1 MGEERKSITIL
12 MADDDNDDCLLAQ
25 EVLEALQVVERLD
38 IVKDG
43 VALMNY
49 LYRREEY
56 KTLKDCPLPGLILLD
71 LHMPKK
77 DGMESLREI
86 KSDPVLRRIPIV
98 VLSSSEEEEDIY
110 ASYDNGA
117 TSFIAKSVTF
127 ASLAEVV
134 TEIARYW
141 LEIVELPSD
150 PTVKKP

>member
-25 EVLEALQVVERLD
+25 EVLEKLDVVERLD

-49 LYRREEY
+49 LHRRDEY
-56 KTLKDCPLPGLILLD
+56 EKLKGSPLPGLILLD

-77 DGMESLREI
+77 DGKESLREI
-86 KSDPVLRRIPIV
+86 KSDPTLRRIPIV
-98 VLSSSEEEEDIY
+98 VLSSSEEEVDIY
-110 ASYDNGA
+110 ESYDNGA
-117 TSFIAKSVTF
+117 TSFVAKSVTF
-127 ASLAEVV
+127 ASLADVV

-141 LEIVELPSD
+141 LEIVELPGDLSA
-150 PTVKKP
+150 KKL